1 MLRHHRKRSHHLR
14 YVLRNRSTGQVYL
27 VVLFTLHLAEDVN
40 EDGTLK
46 PAGLLE
52 LTGQK
57 GEPLSESELELEPDE
72 EDFEEEEALG
82 DARRKLS
89 GVALNGKSG
98 TDEDDVD

>member
-1 MLRHHRKRSHHLR
+1 M
-14 YVLRNRSTGQVYL
+14 
-27 VVLFTLHLAEDVN
+27 LFTLHLAEDVN

-52 LTGQK
+52 LSGQK
-57 GEPLSESELELEPDE
+57 GEPMSEPELELEPDE

-89 GVALNGKSG
+89 GAALNGKSG
-98 TDEDDVD
+98 TNEDDVD